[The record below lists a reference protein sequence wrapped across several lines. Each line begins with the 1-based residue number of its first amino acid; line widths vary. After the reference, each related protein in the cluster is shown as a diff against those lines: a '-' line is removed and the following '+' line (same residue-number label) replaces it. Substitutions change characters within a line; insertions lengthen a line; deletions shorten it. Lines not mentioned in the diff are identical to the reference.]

1 MSENR
6 WSEPSLAEGEPNRI
20 AVADRGAP
28 EWNFAALLRR
38 LAAGAGVTIQ
48 SKRFDGGE
56 ARRVASIHEGMAEVC
71 IAPEETVRWA
81 YRAEAAY
88 DGWRHTS
95 FRLLAGIE
103 QAQWLAAAA
112 RADLHLHS
120 LEELASARE
129 LRVLTYVPG
138 GESATWSFVVQE
150 LLAAYGV
157 GDENVR
163 LLDFELERT
172 RVRRLDFDVI
182 IAPLGAFRGW
192 RSAVWHE
199 AAALT
204 PLRFLPLGDAAL
216 ERLEGHGMRRRL
228 LPADELP
235 GIEEPVQTVGLDRW
249 LLVCS
254 ERLEDETALA
264 LTRALDEGRER
275 LVPLHAYH
283 DVRRPLLDVGVPVH
297 RAVRREREE
306 RGFERAS
313 EAAPAG

>member
-1 MSENR
+1 MSETR
-6 WSEPSLAEGEPNRI
+6 WTEPSLAEGEPIRI

-28 EWNFAALLRR
+28 EWYFAAVLRR
-38 LAAGAGVTIQ
+38 LAAGVGVDIQ

-56 ARRVASIHEGMAEVC
+56 ARRVASIHEGMAELC
-71 IAPEETVRWA
+71 IAPEETMRWA

-103 QAQWLAAAA
+103 QAQWLAVAA
-112 RADLHLHS
+112 RADLHLQS
-120 LEELASARE
+120 LEELAQARG

-138 GESATWSFVVQE
+138 GESATWSFVVGE
-150 LLAAYGV
+150 LLAAVGA

-163 LLDFELERT
+163 LLDLELERT
-172 RVRRLDFDVI
+172 RIRRLDFDLIV
-182 IAPLGAFRGW
+182 APFGPFRGW
-192 RSAVWHE
+192 RSAVWQE

-204 PLRFLPLGDAAL
+204 PLRFLPLPEAAL
-216 ERLEGHGMRRRL
+216 ARLEGHGLRRMR

-235 GIEEPVQTVGLDRW
+235 GIEEPVETIGLDRW
-249 LLVCS
+249 LVVAS

-264 LTRALDEGRER
+264 LTRALDEGRSR

-283 DVRRPLLDVGVPVH
+283 DARRPLLDVGIPVH

-306 RGFERAS
+306 LGLERAQQPT
-313 EAAPAG
+313 AAA

>member
-6 WSEPSLAEGEPNRI
+6 WSEPSLAEGEPIRV

-28 EWNFAALLRR
+28 EWYFAAVLRR
-38 LAAGAGVTIQ
+38 LAADAGVNIQ

-103 QAQWLAAAA
+103 QAQWLAVAA
-112 RADLHLHS
+112 RADLHLAS
-120 LEELASARE
+120 LDELAGVRG
-129 LRVLTYVPG
+129 LRMLTYVPG
-138 GESATWSFVVQE
+138 GESATWSFVVRE
-150 LLAAYGV
+150 LLAAHGV

-172 RVRRLDFDVI
+172 RVRRLDFDLIV
-182 IAPLGAFRGW
+182 APLGAFRGW
-192 RSAVWHE
+192 RSAIWQE

-204 PLRFLPLGDAAL
+204 PLRFLPLGAAAL
-216 ERLEGHGMRRRL
+216 ARLEGHGLRRRL

-235 GIEEPVQTVGLDRW
+235 GLEEPVETVGFDRW
-249 LLVCS
+249 LVFCS

-264 LTRALDEGRER
+264 LVRALDEGRDR
-275 LVPLHAYH
+275 LAPLHAFH
-283 DVRRPLLDVGVPVH
+283 DARRPLLDVGVPVH
-297 RAVRREREE
+297 RAVRQERDE
-306 RGFERAS
+306 RGLERVPAT
-313 EAAPAG
+313 AP